1 MWFVVTFVLMLGL
14 TTVWWSTVALIR
26 IGTLRRHSPGQRA
39 QPRLRPSDVAIL
51 IAARNEEAV
60 IGETIR
66 AAARLVPPRQ
76 VFVISDDSTDATAAI
91 ARVEGARVMELV
103 RNRGKAGAI
112 VAGLKH
118 FDLAGRFKVVM
129 LLDADSRPAD
139 DYLVTGLPLFE
150 RPGVVAVAGRATTL
164 ADAGLS
170 RWGLL
175 LTSYRER
182 TYVAIQTMHKFG
194 QAASKA
200 NAVAIVPGFASM
212 YRTEI
217 LEHVDI
223 DAPGLAIE
231 DYNMTFEIHAKRLGR
246 VAFDPRAARAYTQ
259 DPDSLPEYI
268 KQMSRWN
275 LGFWQTLLR
284 HRLQL
289 RVFWVAVVL
298 FAIEVVVSSVLL
310 LAIIPLLVYEC
321 LQLVAVRAG
330 IDWPAALDLPLPI
343 GLIVLGVLLPDYLVT
358 LYVAVCTRQKRYVLM
373 APAFTVLR
381 VVDAF
386 VCLRALRRALR
397 STSDGAWSS
406 PTRRTISAAV
416 VAGADVV
423 HHGDQLGAGVDVER
437 AVDARQA

>member
-1 MWFVVTFVLMLGL
+1 MWFVVTFFLMLGL

-26 IGTLRRHSPGQRA
+26 IGTLRKADPEQRA
-39 QPRLRPSDVAIL
+39 LPRLTPADVAIL
-51 IAARNEEAV
+51 VAARNEEAV
-60 IGETIR
+60 ISDTVE
-66 AAARLVPPRQ
+66 AACRLVSPRQ

-91 ARVEGARVMELV
+91 ARAHGARVMELV

-112 VAGLKH
+112 VAGLRH

-139 DYLVTGLPLFE
+139 DYLETGLPLFQ

-164 ADAGLS
+164 PDPRLS

-194 QAASKA
+194 QAASRA

-231 DYNMTFEIHAKRLGR
+231 DYNMTFEIHSKGLGR

-284 HRLQL
+284 HKIRL
-289 RVFWVAVVL
+289 RVFWVAVLL
-298 FAIEVVVSSVLL
+298 FAFEVIVSSTLLLVIVPVLL
-310 LAIIPLLVYEC
+310 WEG
-321 LQLVAVRAG
+321 LQLLATQVGLGWSAS
-330 IDWPAALDLPLPI
+330 LDLPVPT
-343 GLIVLGVLLPDYLVT
+343 GLILLGVLIPDYLVT
-358 LYVAVCTRQKRYVLM
+358 LYVAICTRQMRYVVM
-373 APAFTVLR
+373 APAFTFLR
-381 VVDAF
+381 IVDAYVF
-386 VCLRALRRALR
+386 LRALRRALG
-397 STSDGAWSS
+397 SGSNGAWSS
-406 PTRRTISAAV
+406 PTRREISAPV
-416 VAGADVV
+416 RGPDLV
-423 HHGDQLGAGVDVER
+423 HHGNQLSA
-437 AVDARQA
+437 